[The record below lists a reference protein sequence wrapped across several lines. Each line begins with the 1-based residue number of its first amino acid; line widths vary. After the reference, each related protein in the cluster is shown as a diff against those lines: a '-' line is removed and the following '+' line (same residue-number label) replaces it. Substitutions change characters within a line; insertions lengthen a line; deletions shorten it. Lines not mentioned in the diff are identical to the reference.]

1 MPLSVLHDYRYA
13 YRLSTPSAYSRPY
26 TQLLLSSGVG
36 LRSPTAI
43 AARRHAVASAT
54 AAAAANTTSNQS
66 RAGSATSSSTS
77 QYDPHPLYAP
87 YHQHQQQEPGSGG
100 DRVLHRV
107 IGQPRV
113 SKEQLAL
120 AVRKH
125 FNSMGVVEQEAIAR
139 FLYKVREE
147 GRGRKF
153 RLRFQP

>member
-1 MPLSVLHDYRYA
+1 MPLSVLHDYRFA

-36 LRSPTAI
+36 LRSPTAV
-43 AARRHAVASAT
+43 AARRHA
-54 AAAAANTTSNQS
+54 AAAAANQS
-66 RAGSATSSSTS
+66 RAGSTPSTSTS
-77 QYDPHPLYAP
+77 QYDLHPLYAP
-87 YHQHQQQEPGSGG
+87 YQQHQQQESGG
-100 DRVLHRV
+100 GGDSVLHRV

-125 FNSMGVVEQEAIAR
+125 FNSMGVVEQDAIAR